1 MKIHYPTAIPF
12 CLKCIYLPVYGDSC
26 RLKGSTKWAGGSW
39 PWPSGEK
46 AQRTEGLLPNI
57 PPKSMMRRSV
67 AIPNFKRESLGDL

>member
-46 AQRTEGLLPNI
+46 ARFADGRAAAKY
-57 PPKSMMRRSV
+57 PPQIYDEEVCSNTK
-67 AIPNFKRESLGDL
+67 FQKGKFG